1 MPGQPRHTVYGEACL
16 GGRNWRRH
24 TGQSEIF
31 RWVDEFEVLIFVY
44 LFLCCRD
51 DGDVGVAVDVV
62 HVLDLGHLPFRIILY
77 YANGIHPHKRNVRF
91 RTNLDRVDDDL
102 LERDFLTFQRSRF
115 AEEDNVF
122 SFQAVLC
129 SSTPSVTECCIAYVV
144 VLFHNTVIPS
154 INEAKS
160 FQFYCRVGRVY
171 HMLMCR
177 VTMLQPTGYEIK
189 IDHRFQLALSYAT
202 VGEIVGL
209 NVRVF
214 DLRSNAACE
223 VSVPQQAVP
232 YQTGYEAVHST
243 LLADIVF
250 GPALPNI
257 NISDD
262 HDDI

>member
-24 TGQSEIF
+24 PGQSEIY
-31 RWVDEFEVLIFVY
+31 RWVDEVPLFVY

-51 DGDVGVAVDVV
+51 DGDVGVGVDVV

-77 YANGIHPHKRNVRF
+77 YANGIYPQKRNVRF
-91 RTNLDRVDDDL
+91 CTNLDRVDDDL
-102 LERDFLTFQRSRF
+102 LERDFGTFQRSRF
-115 AEEDNVF
+115 AQEHDVF

-129 SSTPSVTECCIAYVV
+129 SATPSVTECCIAYVV
-144 VLFHNTVIPS
+144 ILFHNTVIPS

-160 FQFYCRVGRVY
+160 FQFYCRVGRVDR
-171 HMLMCR
+171 MLMCC

-202 VGEIVGL
+202 MGEIVGL

-214 DLRSNAACE
+214 DLRSDAACE
-223 VSVPQQAVP
+223 VSVPRQAVP
-232 YQTGYEAVHST
+232 Y
-243 LLADIVF
+243 
-250 GPALPNI
+250 
-257 NISDD
+257 
-262 HDDI
+262 